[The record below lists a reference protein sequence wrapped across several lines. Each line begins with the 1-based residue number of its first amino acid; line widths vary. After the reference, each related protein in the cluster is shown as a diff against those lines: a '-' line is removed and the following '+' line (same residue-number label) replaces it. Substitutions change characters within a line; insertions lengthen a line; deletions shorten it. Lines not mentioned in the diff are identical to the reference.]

1 MERLKK
7 DLNRRRARV
16 LTVSEAISNRAMALV
31 EAHCLADGLLLADAL
46 IAATA
51 IDLGLTLAS
60 ANSKHFQ
67 SIPGLALQ
75 AFEP

>member
-1 MERLKK
+1 
-7 DLNRRRARV
+7 
-16 LTVSEAISNRAMALV
+16 MALV